1 MADDSTVK
9 YELNEYEILDESEA
23 SNIDQIFVIAN
34 EDGDEQFD
42 GKFSIESIDKFIAKG
57 CHVFLC
63 LIYRRN
69 LLGRGPN

>member
-34 EDGDEQFD
+34 EQFD